1 MRRPGSNQGLRVLSR
16 EPGWQAVGFDPGYL
30 WPLWDANALHSNH
43 RGVSVAALNAAARS
57 RGRQR
62 RTELNNPIISLQT
75 ALMSWFQSLR
85 DDFTLRPFEIQH
97 TPRDSAAMASGSPD
111 LVTTQEPAEVQ
122 EDCSGKK
129 KSKFQTF
136 KKLFTRK
143 KKKEPQDAGA
153 EDGLKGSRS
162 SDNVSKTSE
171 NNAVTQ
177 LEKEKVSGSKVSLGN
192 KALSHDSVFVSN
204 SSEANEGL
212 GASQDSI
219 QGKVKSLQLQL
230 KQAIRKGSPPS
241 LMCVKKTEEAGTMS
255 EDDGLPC
262 SPLDY
267 TPLHSVKSKADRS
280 SSNSLDGIESDEQLS
295 CAASSRAVSPLV
307 IPGDFSQPASPF
319 VCLDNSA
326 AKHKLGLRYKAC
338 NKRKPAR
345 RLELKAEEDS
355 AVEEEL
361 TVSITEVEV
370 LEEQAQQKAEDE
382 SGDQLKP
389 EAESEEEDEENKSQ
403 KYSSRF
409 LLRDKEGED
418 EPEAEQYVS
427 HAPHASC
434 PPESNFSEEEA
445 SDDQRVPSSSTSSRC
460 SSLDSPS
467 VTPEPPAGQKEYM
480 SGPPGFLCAVDN
492 NSDSDSSSGEEH
504 IMQENREEESSFL
517 DETTE
522 DEEEVLIHSLQEEE
536 VAVEEEVKSTEE
548 EADAEEEEEIVVER
562 FIQHSDEEAGQ
573 EEEAEDVQS
582 EKENNMVSSQTVSQQ
597 ETEEEQDN
605 GEEEKEAAEAKKGP
619 ELVGEE
625 WENKVEENSVQVDE
639 LREEEEAEEEGKGD
653 KEEMTEIHDS
663 EDEEFQS
670 ASPIQGTDEGD
681 DGATH
686 DDTTTDVDDQIL
698 SRMNE
703 SSGAVEEVDEVELK
717 DHKSED
723 EETEEEVERC
733 PSDANQSEEDLVR
746 EKDETSPPV
755 DVKPV
760 ESEEEGGAFS
770 RLPPLLLSESR
781 SNSHSDES
789 PISSPSKTTT
799 LHINLASPT
808 SEKNTSPFEL
818 RPAAAN
824 CSDSV
829 RESLSPADET
839 TESTEE
845 QPEALKDQE
854 EKEKQSEQEQNNSA
868 PASAQEGLAQPTDQS
883 KVRFTIATAWQRLQS
898 PPTSPSAVPAVQD
911 GEVKAAGQN
920 DQDQKAEP
928 DSLMNAEL
936 LPSPVRGRSS
946 GSFTSK
952 LQSSAPSSPAELQ
965 TAEAARTSESAA
977 VAEANSDS
985 PFGVRLRKTSALL
998 RLSSEEVDSEPQVE
1012 SPTHPPSC
1020 KAESPQPVNSKPS
1033 ASHPISNKP
1042 ALPKK
1047 PEVHGDAVVKLR
1059 RISEPPA
1066 ARGVSGG
1073 SDPPSW
1079 ISMAKQKQKV
1089 YKETPLN
1096 EIAVRK
1102 EEQEKKPALPTSVG
1116 SAASRGQSNNKL
1128 VEPISKGSVEKET
1141 RRTLSGPTPVPPQ
1154 LSKSPIQKPEVP
1166 PAPAKPTPPPDSPQ
1180 MPPSSPAPVTVPLKS
1195 PASTTPSI
1203 LSKTPPVPS
1212 ASISPRTVPEKPASR
1227 APGHSRQAVPH
1238 QQSSPTTAL
1247 PQDEP
1252 PWMALA
1258 KKKAKAWSE
1267 MPQIVQ

>member
-1 MRRPGSNQGLRVLSR
+1 M
-16 EPGWQAVGFDPGYL
+16 WYL
-30 WPLWDANALHSNH
+30 PHFKS
-43 RGVSVAALNAAARS
+43 SY
-57 RGRQR
+57 
-62 RTELNNPIISLQT
+62 I
-75 ALMSWFQSLR
+75 
-85 DDFTLRPFEIQH
+85 
-97 TPRDSAAMASGSPD
+97 
-111 LVTTQEPAEVQ
+111 
-122 EDCSGKK
+122 SGKK

-136 KKLFTRK
+136 KKLFARK

-153 EDGLKGSRS
+153 EDGLKGSQS

-171 NNAVTQ
+171 NNALTELQ
-177 LEKEKVSGSKVSLGN
+177 KEKVSGSKVSLGN

-212 GASQDSI
+212 GSSQDSI
-219 QGKVKSLQLQL
+219 QGKVKSLQ
-230 KQAIRKGSPPS
+230 
-241 LMCVKKTEEAGTMS
+241 
-255 EDDGLPC
+255 
-262 SPLDY
+262 
-267 TPLHSVKSKADRS
+267 SKAERS

-345 RLELKAEEDS
+345 RLKLKTEEDS

-389 EAESEEEDEENKSQ
+389 EAESEEEEEDEENKSQ
-403 KYSSRF
+403 KDSSRF

-418 EPEAEQYVS
+418 EPEAERDVS

-434 PPESNFSEEEA
+434 LPESSFSEEEA
-445 SDDQRVPSSSTSSRC
+445 SDDQRVPSSSTSSRS

-467 VTPEPPAGQKEYM
+467 VTPELPAGPREYL
-480 SGPPGFLCAVDN
+480 SGPLGFLCAVDN
-492 NSDSDSSSGEEH
+492 NSDSDSSSGEED
-504 IMQENREEESSFL
+504 IMQESKEEESSFL
-517 DETTE
+517 DEVLSSLKTSHSTDVDISGVLLETEKTEKEEKVIEIDERVEMKGEEADADNPTGCEATALYSVMSDQTTE
-522 DEEEVLIHSLQEEE
+522 DEEEVLLHSLQEEE
-536 VAVEEEVKSTEE
+536 VAVEEEVKRTEE

-582 EKENNMVSSQTVSQQ
+582 EEENNMVSPQTVSQQ
-597 ETEEEQDN
+597 ETEEEQAN

-619 ELVGEE
+619 EIVEEE
-625 WENKVEENSVQVDE
+625 WENKVEENGVQVDE
-639 LREEEEAEEEGKGD
+639 LGEEEEG

-663 EDEEFQS
+663 EDEKFQS
-670 ASPIQGTDEGD
+670 VSPIQGTDEGD

-686 DDTTTDVDDQIL
+686 DDTTTDVDEQIH

-703 SSGAVEEVDEVELK
+703 VPDILNENSGAVEEVDEVELK

-733 PSDANQSEEDLVR
+733 PSDANQSGEDLVR
-746 EKDETSPPV
+746 EKEETSPPV

-760 ESEEEGGAFS
+760 ESEEEGAAFS

-824 CSDSV
+824 PSDSV
-829 RESLSPADET
+829 TESLSPADET

-845 QPEALKDQE
+845 QPEALKDRE
-854 EKEKQSEQEQNNSA
+854 EKEKQSELEQNNSA
-868 PASAQEGLAQPTDQS
+868 PAFAQEGLAQPTDQS

-898 PPTSPSAVPAVQD
+898 PPTSPSAVPAAQD
-911 GEVKAAGQN
+911 GEVKAAGQK

-928 DSLMNAEL
+928 DSLMKAEL

-952 LQSSAPSSPAELQ
+952 LQSSAPSSPAEPQ

-1020 KAESPQPVNSKPS
+1020 KAESLQPVNSKPS

-1128 VEPISKGSVEKET
+1128 LEPISKGSVKET

-1154 LSKSPIQKPEVP
+1154 LSKSPLQKPEVP
-1166 PAPAKPTPPPDSPQ
+1166 PASAKPTPPPDSPQ
-1180 MPPSSPAPVTVPLKS
+1180 MPPSSPASLTVPLKS

-1212 ASISPRTVPEKPASR
+1212 TSISPRTVPEKPASR
-1227 APGHSRQAVPH
+1227 APGLSRQAVPP
-1238 QQSSPTTAL
+1238 QRSSPTTAL

>member
-1 MRRPGSNQGLRVLSR
+1 MAGMYGC
-16 EPGWQAVGFDPGYL
+16 FK
-30 WPLWDANALHSNH
+30 
-43 RGVSVAALNAAARS
+43 
-57 RGRQR
+57 GR
-62 RTELNNPIISLQT
+62 N
-75 ALMSWFQSLR
+75 
-85 DDFTLRPFEIQH
+85 
-97 TPRDSAAMASGSPD
+97 RDSAAMASGSPD
-111 LVTTQEPAEVQ
+111 LVTSQEPAEVR

-136 KKLFTRK
+136 KKLFARK

-153 EDGLKGSRS
+153 EDGLKGSQS

-171 NNAVTQ
+171 NNALIE

-255 EDDGLPC
+255 EDDSLPC

-267 TPLHSVKSKADRS
+267 TPLHSVKSKAERS

-345 RLELKAEEDS
+345 RLELKTEEDS

-382 SGDQLKP
+382 NGDQLKP
-389 EAESEEEDEENKSQ
+389 ETESEEEEEDEENKSQ
-403 KYSSRF
+403 KDSSRF

-418 EPEAEQYVS
+418 EPEAERDVS

-434 PPESNFSEEEA
+434 PPESSFSEEEA
-445 SDDQRVPSSSTSSRC
+445 SDDQHVPSSSTSSRS

-467 VTPEPPAGQKEYM
+467 VTPEPPSGPREYL

-492 NSDSDSSSGEEH
+492 NSDTDSLSGEEDM
-504 IMQENREEESSFL
+504 MQESTEEESSFL
-517 DETTE
+517 DEVLSSLKTSHSTDVDISGVLLEMEKMEKEEKVIEIDERVEMKGEEAEADDPTGCEATALYSVMSDQTTE
-522 DEEEVLIHSLQEEE
+522 DEEEVLLHSLQEEE
-536 VAVEEEVKSTEE
+536 VAVEEEVKRTEE

-582 EKENNMVSSQTVSQQ
+582 EEENNMVSSQTVSQQ
-597 ETEEEQDN
+597 ETEEQAI
-605 GEEEKEAAEAKKGP
+605 GKEEKEAAEAKKGP
-619 ELVGEE
+619 EIVGED

-639 LREEEEAEEEGKGD
+639 LGEEEEEEEEGKGD

-663 EDEEFQS
+663 EDEEFPCV
-670 ASPIQGTDEGD
+670 SPIQGTDEGD

-686 DDTTTDVDDQIL
+686 DDTTTDVDEQIH

-703 SSGAVEEVDEVELK
+703 VPEILNENFGAVEEVDEVELK
-717 DHKSED
+717 DHKSEG

-733 PSDANQSEEDLVR
+733 PSDANQSGEDLVR

-824 CSDSV
+824 PSDSV
-829 RESLSPADET
+829 TESLSPADET

-854 EKEKQSEQEQNNSA
+854 EKEKQSELEQNNSA
-868 PASAQEGLAQPTDQS
+868 PALAQEGLAQPTDQS

-898 PPTSPSAVPAVQD
+898 PPTSPSAVPAAQD
-911 GEVKAAGQN
+911 GELKAACQN

-928 DSLMNAEL
+928 DSLMKAEL
-936 LPSPVRGRSS
+936 LSSPVRGRSS

-952 LQSSAPSSPAELQ
+952 LHSSAPSSPAEPQ
-965 TAEAARTSESAA
+965 TAEATRTSESAA

-1012 SPTHPPSC
+1012 SPTHSPSC
-1020 KAESPQPVNSKPS
+1020 KAESLQPVNSKPS

-1116 SAASRGQSNNKL
+1116 SAAIRGQSNNKQ
-1128 VEPISKGSVEKET
+1128 VEPISKGSVKKET

-1154 LSKSPIQKPEVP
+1154 LSKSPLQKPEVP

-1180 MPPSSPAPVTVPLKS
+1180 MPPSSPAPLTIPLKS

-1212 ASISPRTVPEKPASR
+1212 TSISPRTVPEKPASR
-1227 APGHSRQAVPH
+1227 APGLSRQAVPP
-1238 QQSSPTTAL
+1238 QRSSPTTAL